1 MTTEKN
7 IILCGH
13 GSGFPKTKVMYD
25 YLESRYNN
33 IAPNGKRK
41 GLVAV
46 RRLKGMT
53 DDERQKF
60 KEAYATIIGRNY
72 YSQTFREYVFKTHNG
87 YYYSDCSSSGD
98 ACYAKAGHDVGWLN
112 TAGIYNSKK
121 FESVPV
127 VIKNGH
133 VQNPDVL
140 KVGDALLFV
149 GNDTTGS
156 RPLQIG
162 HVEFIYEL
170 PNPGWHWA
178 EYNGDWY
185 YQDEDGN
192 NSYGWKIIQETYGQH
207 KHWYYFHKDG
217 KMAKGAIQD
226 GDKTYYLME
235 SGSLEGACCKTDN
248 NGALYIWNVGEE

>member
-33 IAPNGKRK
+33 IASNGKRK

-60 KEAYATIIGRNY
+60 KEAYSTILGRNY
-72 YSQTFREYVFKTHNG
+72 YSQTFREYVFRTHNG

-112 TAGIYNSKK
+112 TAGIYNSSK

-127 VIKNGH
+127 IIKRGH
-133 VQNPDVL
+133 IENPSVL
-140 KVGDALLFV
+140 KVGDALLFR
-149 GNDTTGS
+149 GS
-156 RPLQIG
+156 DPERPLQIG
-162 HVEFIYEL
+162 HVEFVYEL
-170 PNPGWHWA
+170 PDLGWHWVKS
-178 EYNGDWY
+178 GSDWF
-185 YQDEDGN
+185 YQDGDGR
-192 NSYGWKIIQETYGQH
+192 NSYGWKTIQESNGKH
-207 KHWYYFHKDG
+207 VHWYFFHENG
-217 KMAKGAIQD
+217 KMAKGVLHEGGRI
-226 GDKTYYLME
+226 YYLME
-235 SGSLEGACCKTDN
+235 NGDLEGACCRTDSS
-248 NGALYIWNVGEE
+248 GAHYIWNVGEE